1 MKGMVNKGIQEMVKA
16 KFGAE
21 SWERIKREA
30 GCDVPFFVIGEE
42 YPNELTAALVK
53 AASGVSGLTEEEV
66 LVEFGKYWILN
77 TGKKT
82 YPTFYSLA
90 GATPREFLLNLG
102 HLYRTASRNKTTSG
116 NALISHEEL
125 SDGRLLIHYRSSSNL
140 CAALLGHIIGVGML
154 FNQVVRVKETACRKQ
169 GAECCTMEVTFS

>member
-42 YPNELTAALVK
+42 CPNELTTALVE
-53 AASGVSGLTEEEV
+53 AASDVSGLSEEEV
-66 LVEFGKYWILN
+66 LVEFGKFWILN

-90 GATPREFLLNLG
+90 GATSREFLRNLG
-102 HLYRTASRNKTTSG
+102 HLYRTASWK
-116 NALISHEEL
+116 NALSEKSQISHEEL
-125 SDGRLLIHYRSSSNL
+125 PDGKLLIHYHSRNNL
-140 CAALLGHIIGVGML
+140 CAALRGNIIGVGML
-154 FNQVVRVKETACRKQ
+154 FNQALQVRETACRKQ
-169 GAECCTMEVTFS
+169 GAEHCTMEVTFP